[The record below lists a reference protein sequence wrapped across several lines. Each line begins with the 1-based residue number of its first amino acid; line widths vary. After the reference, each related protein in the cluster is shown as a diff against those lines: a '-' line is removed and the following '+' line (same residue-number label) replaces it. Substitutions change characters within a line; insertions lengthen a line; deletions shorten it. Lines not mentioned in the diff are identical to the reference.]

1 MDPHGISRRS
11 AIVAAI
17 AGMAAPAL
25 AQESASVISTRP
37 LKITLGFAA
46 GTALDLVVRT
56 IAPKLEPLWP
66 AGVVTDNRPGAGGS
80 LGVTAV
86 LAAPADGTSILYATA
101 SETLILPAFQAKPT
115 FDSTRLVPICQV
127 TTGSIE
133 LVCGAQKSY
142 KTFPDMVRETKGKDT
157 LFVGT
162 FGAGTSHHLLSLI
175 LASVLKRP
183 VEPVHYRSP
192 GDMLTDVASGQLDA
206 AFVSP
211 VVALGWVQAGKAR
224 VLGTSAPERNA
235 MWPSVPTFA
244 EIGLKAAESTFWGG
258 FFAPPGAS
266 APLVERLSKALL
278 AAAGDPS
285 FKERMERAGL
295 LMALADTAS
304 FARTYAADRERY
316 KAAVVNSGVP
326 LL

>member
-1 MDPHGISRRS
+1 MNGHEISRRS
-11 AIVAAI
+11 AIVATV
-17 AGMAAPAL
+17 GSMAVPVFARDA
-25 AQESASVISTRP
+25 SSVISSRP

-46 GTALDLVVRT
+46 GTALDVVVRT
-56 IAPKLEPLWP
+56 IAPKLESSWP

-86 LAAPADGTSILYATA
+86 LAAPPDGTNILFATG

-115 FDSTRLVPICQV
+115 FDSSKLVPICQV

-133 LVCGAQKSY
+133 LVCGAQQAY
-142 KTFPDMVRETKGKDT
+142 KTFQDMVRDTKDKGT

-162 FGAGTSHHLLSLI
+162 FGAGTAHHLLTLI
-175 LASVLKRP
+175 MASALKRP
-183 VEPVHYRSP
+183 IEPVHYRTP
-192 GDMLTDVASGQLDA
+192 GDMLTDIASGQLDA

-211 VVALGWVQAGKAR
+211 VVALSWVKASKAR
-224 VLGTSAPERNA
+224 VLGTSAPERNVL
-235 MWPSVPTFA
+235 WPSVPTFA

-258 FFAPPGAS
+258 FFAPPGTS
-266 APLVERLSKALL
+266 PQMVERISKVIL

-285 FKERMERAGL
+285 FKERIERAGP
-295 LMALADTAS
+295 LMAMADTAAFS
-304 FARTYAADRERY
+304 RTYSADRERY
-316 KAAVVNSGVP
+316 KAVIVNSGVP